1 MKSFISYQADCDF
14 SIENLPYGVY
24 STDANVSKLI
34 SEFCICAMICNCVQ
48 TASFVRYKSSFNR
61 RGAGRQGQQGVIMR
75 CFSLLLQPTP
85 RIGVAIG
92 DQVLD
97 LGAIKHIFDGPHL
110 RSHQH
115 VFEQVRNFLEC
126 HAKDKKGIVLW
137 RKVSRGD
144 QTRFRPHRS
153 YVYQRIKFCVAH
165 IFIFTQR

>member
-1 MKSFISYQADCDF
+1 M
-14 SIENLPYGVY
+14 
-24 STDANVSKLI
+24 
-34 SEFCICAMICNCVQ
+34 Q
-48 TASFVRYKSSFNR
+48 TAYFVRYKSSINR

-75 CFSLLLQPTP
+75 WVSLLLQPTP

-97 LGAIKHIFDGPHL
+97 LGTIKHIFDGPHL

-144 QTRFRPHRS
+144 ETRFRPHRRYAS
-153 YVYQRIKFCVAH
+153 KRIKFGVCCAH
-165 IFIFTQR
+165 FVVYLHGVQR